1 MLLSELLNGLDIL
14 SEYEDREIADV
25 TDKTH
30 KISEGCAFV
39 CVIGARFDGHS
50 FAETA
55 VKEGAKAVIVSRDMG
70 LKEQIIVE
78 NTREAYAVM
87 CKNLCGA
94 AVDKLTVIGIT
105 GTNGK
110 TTTAFVVKD
119 ILAEMGIKSGLIG
132 TVKNMVGDKEFSTEL
147 TTPDPY
153 DMHALFKMMVD
164 EDIEYCVMET
174 SSQAFHQMRLAGIH
188 FVVGAFTNLTQD
200 HLDYHGTLDEYKK
213 CKKNLFLNCDKAI
226 FNNDDEASSFMR
238 EGIVA
243 PATDYSIN
251 EKSDYKAENVE
262 LFSDRVEYNLNGQKV
277 VFHIP
282 GGFSVYNSLTAIS
295 VVNNLGFDL
304 EKVINA
310 AFYAK
315 SVSGRVEVLKT
326 NTDFSVI
333 IDYAHSPDGL
343 EKAINAVRGFT
354 KGRVITLFGCGG
366 DRDKTK
372 RPKMGRIAAELS
384 DIVVV
389 TSDNP
394 RTEDPE
400 EIIKDILQGIDAENK
415 EIITITD
422 RSEAIK
428 KAISIAEKDD
438 AILLAG
444 KGHETYQV
452 IGKERVHYDEREVV
466 AEILK

>member
-1 MLLSELLNGLDIL
+1 MLIL
-14 SEYEDREIADV
+14 Y
-25 TDKTH
+25 
-30 KISEGCAFV
+30 
-39 CVIGARFDGHS
+39 
-50 FAETA
+50 
-55 VKEGAKAVIVSRDMG
+55 
-70 LKEQIIVE
+70 
-78 NTREAYAVM
+78 
-87 CKNLCGA
+87 CG
-94 AVDKLTVIGIT
+94 
-105 GTNGK
+105 
-110 TTTAFVVKD
+110 
-119 ILAEMGIKSGLIG
+119 
-132 TVKNMVGDKEFSTEL
+132 
-147 TTPDPY
+147 TP
-153 DMHALFKMMVD
+153 L
-164 EDIEYCVMET
+164 
-174 SSQAFHQMRLAGIH
+174 
-188 FVVGAFTNLTQD
+188 
-200 HLDYHGTLDEYKK
+200 
-213 CKKNLFLNCDKAI
+213 
-226 FNNDDEASSFMR
+226 
-238 EGIVA
+238 
-243 PATDYSIN
+243 YSIN

-262 LFSDRVEYNLNGQKV
+262 LFFDRVEYELKGQKV

-354 KGRVITLFGCGG
+354 KGKVITLFGCGG

-394 RTEDPE
+394 RTEVPE
-400 EIIKDILQGIDAENK
+400 EIIKDILEGIDAKNK

-428 KAISIAEKDD
+428 KAIFIAEKDD

-466 AEILK
+466 AKILEGGF